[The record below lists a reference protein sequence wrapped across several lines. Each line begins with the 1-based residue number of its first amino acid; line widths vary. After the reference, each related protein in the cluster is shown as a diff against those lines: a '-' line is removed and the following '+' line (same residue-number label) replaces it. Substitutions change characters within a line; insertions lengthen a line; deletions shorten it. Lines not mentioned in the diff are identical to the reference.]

1 MEVIGPVLVAIRAK
15 YFEQWR
21 KADAGEWPVIK
32 AKLELADDF
41 KAELRKMINSGDI
54 DNAR

>member
-1 MEVIGPVLVAIRAK
+1 MIGPVLVAIRAK